1 MSNPKKRKQGSVL
14 KQKRMEAGLTQEKA
28 IEYLGF
34 SLRSLQAYEKGES
47 TPSLAKAVKMAR
59 LYGCKVDDLTERK
72 ENDAILCGAIAPP
85 CGGVELQHR
94 RAGI

>member
-59 LYGCKVDDLTERK
+59 FM
-72 ENDAILCGAIAPP
+72 DARWMI
-85 CGGVELQHR
+85 
-94 RAGI
+94 

>member
-1 MSNPKKRKQGSVL
+1 M
-14 KQKRMEAGLTQEKA
+14 TQEKA

-72 ENDAILCGAIAPP
+72 ED
-85 CGGVELQHR
+85 EEE
-94 RAGI
+94 

>member
-47 TPSLAKAVKMAR
+47 TPCESGEDGSALWMQ
-59 LYGCKVDDLTERK
+59 
-72 ENDAILCGAIAPP
+72 
-85 CGGVELQHR
+85 GG
-94 RAGI
+94 

>member
-1 MSNPKKRKQGSVL
+1 MWQGGFEDEQSKEKKAGERPETKAHGSGFDTG
-14 KQKRMEAGLTQEKA
+14 KGDR
-28 IEYLGF
+28 IFRF

-72 ENDAILCGAIAPP
+72 ED
-85 CGGVELQHR
+85 EEE
-94 RAGI
+94 

>member
-1 MSNPKKRKQGSVL
+1 MWQGGFEDEQSKEKKAGSVL

-72 ENDAILCGAIAPP
+72 ED
-85 CGGVELQHR
+85 EEE
-94 RAGI
+94 

>member
-34 SLRSLQAYEKGES
+34 SLRSLQAMKREN
-47 TPSLAKAVKMAR
+47 PR
-59 LYGCKVDDLTERK
+59 LPWRK
-72 ENDAILCGAIAPP
+72 
-85 CGGVELQHR
+85 R
-94 RAGI
+94 

>member
-59 LYGCKVDDLTERK
+59 LYGCKVDDLTER
-72 ENDAILCGAIAPP
+72 NILCGAIAPP

>member
-1 MSNPKKRKQGSVL
+1 MWQGGFEDEQSKEKKAGERPETKAHGS
-14 KQKRMEAGLTQEKA
+14 GTQEKA

-72 ENDAILCGAIAPP
+72 ED
-85 CGGVELQHR
+85 EEE
-94 RAGI
+94 

>member
-1 MSNPKKRKQGSVL
+1 MTDENITKKKQRWTAF
-14 KQKRMEAGLTQEKA
+14 KRERQKARLTQEQA
-28 IEYLGF
+28 SERLNI

-72 ENDAILCGAIAPP
+72 ED
-85 CGGVELQHR
+85 EEE
-94 RAGI
+94 

>member
-47 TPSLAKAVKMAR
+47 TPSLAKAVKMAL

-72 ENDAILCGAIAPP
+72 ED
-85 CGGVELQHR
+85 EEE
-94 RAGI
+94 

>member
-14 KQKRMEAGLTQEKA
+14 KQKRMEAGLIQEKA

-72 ENDAILCGAIAPP
+72 ED
-85 CGGVELQHR
+85 EEE
-94 RAGI
+94 

>member
-1 MSNPKKRKQGSVL
+1 M
-14 KQKRMEAGLTQEKA
+14 TQEKA

-34 SLRSLQAYEKGES
+34 SLRSQQAYEKGES

-72 ENDAILCGAIAPP
+72 ED
-85 CGGVELQHR
+85 EEE
-94 RAGI
+94 

>member
-1 MSNPKKRKQGSVL
+1 MWQGGFEDEQSKEKKAGERPETKAH
-14 KQKRMEAGLTQEKA
+14 AGLTQEKA

-72 ENDAILCGAIAPP
+72 ED
-85 CGGVELQHR
+85 EEE
-94 RAGI
+94 